1 MDFIWHSLTSG
12 VEEQSPRGILKKHLS
27 CVMQDND
34 NDKDNDNDND
44 KGYLEKVSL
53 LGCAMH
59 SYNMHKNVH
68 NVWTIFIAVS
78 LFCHAC
84 I

>member
-1 MDFIWHSLTSG
+1 
-12 VEEQSPRGILKKHLS
+12 
-27 CVMQDND
+27 MQDND

-78 LFCHAC
+78 LFCQAC

>member
-1 MDFIWHSLTSG
+1 MTSG

-53 LGCAMH
+53 QGFGMH
-59 SYNMHKNVH
+59 SYDMHKNVH
-68 NVWTIFIAVS
+68 TV
-78 LFCHAC
+78 
-84 I
+84 